1 MIEKEFCKSVGSA
14 IRNLRIARGFSNLTE
29 FALKNNIPSST
40 LSRIEIGENEAQ
52 LINLK
57 KIADGLGISLS
68 ALFKHVETYL
78 TK

>member
-52 LINLK
+52 LNNLK

-68 ALFKHVETYL
+68 TLFKHVETYL